1 MRPLTD
7 HDRRRLR
14 VTWRI
19 VGGGVV
25 LGAGGAVILA
35 LLGLDGRV
43 GFASVVLGAALGC
56 VLSGLTTA
64 ILAIKDEARREPVA
78 TRRLLITL
86 GLFALGAMLL
96 TTVAAL
102 AAVNE

>member
-1 MRPLTD
+1 
-7 HDRRRLR
+7 
-14 VTWRI
+14 
-19 VGGGVV
+19 
-25 LGAGGAVILA
+25 
-35 LLGLDGRV
+35 
-43 GFASVVLGAALGC
+43 
-56 VLSGLTTA
+56 
-64 ILAIKDEARREPVA
+64 VA